1 MKKTNKYRKADGQ
14 PLGLL
19 IDKMLKAYGLDKK
32 MNEIDVL
39 NGWEEMMGIA
49 VANRTVSL
57 KISNKILI
65 ITLDSSVIREELAN
79 GKQIIIERV
88 NQFAKKEIITD
99 VWFK

>member
-99 VWFK
+99 VCFK